1 MAYQNVIIT
10 TGTSVMTKFIYSKNT
25 NDQVKLIQGFLRKYQ
40 EGQGNRDELSREI
53 ISHYRNYYRE
63 NSDELAAAS
72 AEVSMVDLLEREKKL
87 DEGFVTI
94 KLIHTITDDGI
105 LSAKLIKELLEMK
118 YSYTVILVETD
129 EIDVKDRMR
138 LNNQLGKYLNV
149 ISEQLRENHPSITC
163 FAPIGGYKILTSLA
177 HLVGTI
183 ERYPVLYT
191 YEGSNVIQQI
201 PPIHIKLD
209 YDFFIQNR
217 KLFSKAVQNA
227 FLDFQSLSEEEQA
240 IVRKD
245 LSLFEIIEENGKE
258 YVLLSTLAEYVCST
272 KLNYLFYPK
281 IYFDRQSFKLVEGK
295 QAWLDAKNEVR
306 KLLDMYGE
314 ILSTENELEKDQIS
328 TMYSHYLFHSFK
340 GVDLNSS
347 SYRLYK
353 SKNKNVVFRSLWKY
367 VENVNAYYISSIFL
381 HDHDDYER
389 VLANNLNKT
398 LQYTDD
404 DWLDVS
410 KRILT

>member
-149 ISEQLRENHPSITC
+149 ISEQLRENH
-163 FAPIGGYKILTSLA
+163 
-177 HLVGTI
+177 
-183 ERYPVLYT
+183 
-191 YEGSNVIQQI
+191 
-201 PPIHIKLD
+201 
-209 YDFFIQNR
+209 
-217 KLFSKAVQNA
+217 
-227 FLDFQSLSEEEQA
+227 
-240 IVRKD
+240 
-245 LSLFEIIEENGKE
+245 
-258 YVLLSTLAEYVCST
+258 
-272 KLNYLFYPK
+272 
-281 IYFDRQSFKLVEGK
+281 
-295 QAWLDAKNEVR
+295 
-306 KLLDMYGE
+306 
-314 ILSTENELEKDQIS
+314 
-328 TMYSHYLFHSFK
+328 
-340 GVDLNSS
+340 
-347 SYRLYK
+347 
-353 SKNKNVVFRSLWKY
+353 
-367 VENVNAYYISSIFL
+367 
-381 HDHDDYER
+381 
-389 VLANNLNKT
+389 
-398 LQYTDD
+398 
-404 DWLDVS
+404 
-410 KRILT
+410 